1 MLEIV
6 ARAEQPR
13 QLAQAAAHR
22 RTSKTSL
29 APAEAI
35 I

>member
-1 MLEIV
+1 MLVIV
-6 ARAEQPR
+6 ARAKQPR

-22 RTSKTSL
+22 RTSETYL